1 MKNKLKVYFASP
13 LFTDMERDYNKKV
26 VDFLRNKMKDSLDIY
41 LPQEN
46 DAIND
51 KSGYADSQM
60 IAIADTKELLES
72 DLLIAVLDG
81 STIDVETCK
90 KKYMNSEQNH
100 ADALNSPTSNFE

>member
-13 LFTDMERDYNKKV
+13 LFTDMERDYNKKA

-60 IAIADTKELLES
+60 IAIADTKELLECYTS
-72 DLLIAVLDG
+72 ADFAFLTGITSFYFMGRV
-81 STIDVETCK
+81 IDK
-90 KKYMNSEQNH
+90 GNK
-100 ADALNSPTSNFE
+100 